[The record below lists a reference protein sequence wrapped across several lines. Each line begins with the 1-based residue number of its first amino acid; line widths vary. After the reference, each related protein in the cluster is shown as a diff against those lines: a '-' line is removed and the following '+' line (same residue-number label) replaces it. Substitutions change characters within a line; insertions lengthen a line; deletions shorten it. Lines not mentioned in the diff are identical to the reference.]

1 MPIDTSAR
9 PPAMSDVALAAGVSH
24 QTVSRVLNG
33 HPSVRPETRERV
45 QEAIA
50 RLGYRRN
57 SAARTLVTRRT
68 DTLGVVTPASALYGP
83 TSTLVAFEEAA
94 REAGWYVSVATMRRF
109 TAESMR
115 TTVEHFL
122 DQGVDALVVIAPT
135 REVGEAV
142 AGLEVTVPV
151 VLISSTLDIP
161 ASSGVRT
168 VGVDQR
174 LGARLATRHLLARG
188 HSSVLHVAGPLDW
201 YDAQDRLAGWREEC
215 AAAGVRVQEPVTAGW
230 TADSGYEVGRSLVA
244 TGLPE
249 AIFAANDQLA
259 LGLEH
264 AFWEAGVQVGQDVAL
279 VGFDDEVGSAHY
291 LPPLTTVRQDFVRL
305 GGLAVDV
312 VRQAIAGGAQPGAP
326 RLVPPEI
333 VVRRSSGV

>member
-1 MPIDTSAR
+1 MSTDTGAR

-33 HPSVRPETRERV
+33 HPSVRPETRLRV
-45 QEAIA
+45 QDAIA

-57 SAARTLVTRRT
+57 SAARALVTRRS

-109 TAESMR
+109 TADSMR
-115 TTVEHFL
+115 AAVEHFL
-122 DQGVDALVVIAPT
+122 DHGVDALVVIAPT
-135 REVGEAV
+135 SEVASAV
-142 AGLEVTVPV
+142 QGLDVPVPV
-151 VLISSTLDIP
+151 VLISSAIELRERE
-161 ASSGVRT
+161 GVLS

-188 HSSVLHVAGPLDW
+188 HTRVLHVAGPQDW
-201 YDAQDRLAGWREEC
+201 FDAQDRLAGWREEC
-215 AAAGVRVQEPVTAGW
+215 EAAGVTAPKPVVAGW
-230 TADSGYEVGRSLVA
+230 SADSGYEVGRKLA
-244 TGLPE
+244 AGKLPE

-264 AFWEAGVQVGQDVAL
+264 AFWDAGVRVGQDVAI
-279 VGFDDEVGSAHY
+279 VGFDDEVGAAHY

-305 GGLAVDV
+305 GSLAIDV
-312 VRQAIAGGAQPGAP
+312 LRQALGGLTGREAP

>member
-1 MPIDTSAR
+1 
-9 PPAMSDVALAAGVSH
+9 MSDVALAAGVSH

-33 HPSVRPETRERV
+33 HPSVRPETRVRV
-45 QEAIA
+45 QDAIA

-57 SAARTLVTRRT
+57 SAARALVTRRS

-109 TAESMR
+109 TADSMR
-115 TTVEHFL
+115 AAVEHFL
-122 DQGVDALVVIAPT
+122 DHGVDALVVIAPT
-135 REVGEAV
+135 REVAAAV
-142 AGLEVTVPV
+142 SGLDVAVPV
-151 VLISSTLDIP
+151 VLISSALELRERE
-161 ASSGVRT
+161 GVLS

-188 HSSVLHVAGPLDW
+188 HTTVLHVAGPQDW
-201 YDAQDRLAGWREEC
+201 FDAQDRLAGWREEC
-215 AAAGVRVQEPVTAGW
+215 EAAGVVAPEPVVAGW
-230 TADSGYEVGRSLVA
+230 SADSGYEVGRALVA
-244 TGLPE
+244 AGLPE

-264 AFWEAGVQVGQDVAL
+264 ALWDAGVRVGQDVAI

-291 LPPLTTVRQDFVRL
+291 MPPLTTVRQDFVRL
-305 GGLAVDV
+305 GALATEVLK
-312 VRQAIAGGAQPGAP
+312 QTLGGASGREAP